1 MLLTNFSLDIFA
13 RDLMV
18 ENNSYPSLLNFEV
31 RKTHFRNDPY
41 IYSLQGFPKC
51 ISSSVNNVA
60 AHGIPDSRALEE
72 GDILNID
79 VTVYHKV
86 CRNQFKKMNTFG
98 VDIIF
103 QHLTRV
109 IMATCRTH
117 SQLEKWTIM
126 LTN

>member
-31 RKTHFRNDPY
+31 RKTYFRNDSY

-60 AHGIPDSRALEE
+60 AHGIPDSRVLEE

-79 VTVYHKV
+79 VTVYHEV
-86 CRNQFKKMNTFG
+86 EINEMNTIG
-98 VDIIF
+98 VNIILLGLSWRRIRHIHGWKCG
-103 QHLTRV
+103 Q
-109 IMATCRTH
+109 AC
-117 SQLEKWTIM
+117 
-126 LTN
+126 